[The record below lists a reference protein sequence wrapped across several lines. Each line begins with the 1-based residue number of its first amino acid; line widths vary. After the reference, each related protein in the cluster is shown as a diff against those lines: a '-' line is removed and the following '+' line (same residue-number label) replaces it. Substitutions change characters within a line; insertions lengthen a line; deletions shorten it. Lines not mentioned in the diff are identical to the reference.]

1 MRETTITLNGSIL
14 VCDVLIGLESKL
26 SDDLFDRLDAE
37 LANKSGQRIDFDD
50 IQVLAI
56 DAIDACD
63 DAGQLPE
70 PESLADELDEMDVR
84 NLATAVRCG
93 DRAEAEALLDRVFAS
108 DATVEGWIQLGR
120 YSSKARPADCHVA
133 SAPRAKAA

>member
-37 LANKSGQRIDFDD
+37 LANKSDQRIDFDD
-50 IQVLAI
+50 IEVLAI

-70 PESLADELDEMDVR
+70 PESLSYELDQGDVQD
-84 NLATAVRCG
+84 LAAAIRRG
-93 DRAEAEALLDRVFAS
+93 DKTEAEILLDRVFAS
-108 DATVEGWIQLGR
+108 DETVSEWVQRGR
-120 YSSKARPADCHVA
+120 YGAKARAVTE
-133 SAPRAKAA
+133 APRKAA